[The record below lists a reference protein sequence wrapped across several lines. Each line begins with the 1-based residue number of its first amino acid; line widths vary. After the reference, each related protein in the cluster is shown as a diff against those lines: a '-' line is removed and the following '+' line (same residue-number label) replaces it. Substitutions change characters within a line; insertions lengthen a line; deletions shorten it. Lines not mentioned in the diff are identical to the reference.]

1 MLRDQISATRIVI
14 NSSLIRDWK
23 LPSLLVC
30 IRDCH
35 PRLAR
40 ATNWN
45 CSPGSPLPLRGSSS
59 SPNFKRYC
67 GRKKSVVAI
76 FAPIALFA
84 VSSPALHCTAPHR
97 TPCTAHST
105 KVPHFLIRRRR
116 RRSVRS
122 SARYIWMF
130 SQAFFGERL
139 RARVRV
145 PALRLPVHVQDP
157 RPALFKC
164 RTLNEKEDLHFN
176 YDARID
182 CLHIF
187 PRE

>member
-84 VSSPALHCTAPHR
+84 VSSPALHCNAPHSLHR
-97 TPCTAHST
+97 PFNESST
-105 KVPHFLIRRRR
+105 FPYTTTTTTIRPFLCALYLDVFPGLFRR
-116 RRSVRS
+116 
-122 SARYIWMF
+122 
-130 SQAFFGERL
+130 AFT
-139 RARVRV
+139 RARASYRSQCMYRIRG
-145 PALRLPVHVQDP
+145 LIQVQDS
-157 RPALFKC
+157 
-164 RTLNEKEDLHFN
+164 E
-176 YDARID
+176 
-182 CLHIF
+182 
-187 PRE
+187 